1 MQAIQKNGYEDGNLT
16 DGPQS
21 SWLGYS
27 LLPQGGC
34 YSKSFRQVSQE
45 DFLAGSPIEFPL
57 LFTKDPGFNLTLYLG
72 WAEAIGCERN
82 DKLCG
87 RIVLEPDDVHL
98 HRGDDEEE
106 DYDVW
111 YNFITNFITN
121 IIPSFNQSLSMVIN
135 EPVLSSIVHCFQ
147 LKGVCN

>member
-1 MQAIQKNGYEDGNLT
+1 MQAIQKNGYEDGNLV

-34 YSKSFRQVSQE
+34 KSFRQVSQE
-45 DFLAGSPIEFPL
+45 DFLSGSPIEFPL

-106 DYDVW
+106 DYDV
-111 YNFITNFITN
+111 
-121 IIPSFNQSLSMVIN
+121 
-135 EPVLSSIVHCFQ
+135 
-147 LKGVCN
+147 

>member
-1 MQAIQKNGYEDGNLT
+1 MVTKTETLLMDHNLLGLAIPFFPKAVVDLFGQI
-16 DGPQS
+16 P
-21 SWLGYS
+21 
-27 LLPQGGC
+27 
-34 YSKSFRQVSQE
+34 QE
-45 DFLAGSPIEFPL
+45 DSLSGSSIEFPL

-106 DYDVW
+106 DYDV
-111 YNFITNFITN
+111 
-121 IIPSFNQSLSMVIN
+121 
-135 EPVLSSIVHCFQ
+135 
-147 LKGVCN
+147 